1 MSNDSKYITT
11 MGDKVNLSVHQ
22 GFLVVNHTVQIEQ
35 HTSLRVI
42 NTNVFFR
49 NSPIIII
56 YLLHKYCQTH
66 LRCAIYEECL

>member
-42 NTNVFFR
+42 NTNGFSVIPQLFL
-49 NSPIIII
+49 SI
-56 YLLHKYCQTH
+56 YCINIAKH
-66 LRCAIYEECL
+66 I